1 MGDELVTVLKE
12 ISAELKGIKAR
23 LDDSEIAVRD
33 MQGVVAECFDKVTD
47 LHSRLIQEANKI
59 GTQVKQ
65 HERLIQSHEGRIAD
79 LEIVEL
85 ERAGANG
92 AA

>member
-1 MGDELVTVLKE
+1 MGDELVSVLKE
-12 ISAELKGIKAR
+12 ISSELKGIKVR
-23 LDDSEIAVRD
+23 LDESEIAVRD

-47 LHSRLIQEANKI
+47 LHSRLIREANKI
-59 GTQVKQ
+59 GTQVNQ
-65 HERLIQSHEGRIAD
+65 HQRVIQSHEGRIGK
-79 LEIVEL
+79 L